1 MRRKTCKEEFSF
13 PLKSFTSYI
22 LSDLTASSHKKNDK
36 PVLWF
41 VMTHIETQ
49 SLKEWLVAENVRCLD
64 NGRNV
69 FEPFFPSDFLRGED
83 NAASKAAVSA
93 DNLSLAS
100 TLSRFVFIRG
110 REEDVDGLVNEDT
123 RLRFHLNYYK
133 NTEGK
138 KAVVPSGMMH
148 DFFDACLKYRGFFE
162 IVSPIS
168 GIEANDKVKIKS
180 GPFAGQE
187 ASVVR
192 VQHSK
197 GEVHLELALEMVNG
211 VMSIWMSNVDR
222 SQVTILGRSAVDAIR
237 KDFIEYTQ
245 THLLDIMEH
254 RVKGVED
261 EEVKRQDLAMLT
273 RLYRYRNHEV
283 ENRSAQMHFLALM
296 LICAHL
302 CRYTSEEKSLT
313 EKAQDCL
320 AEINKKSES
329 KAATDTR
336 AYLQVA
342 LYVATRKPQYRES
355 AKQYVRDYQPKSN
368 RLRRFVWLIRSGK
381 KI

>member
-1 MRRKTCKEEFSF
+1 
-13 PLKSFTSYI
+13 
-22 LSDLTASSHKKNDK
+22 
-36 PVLWF
+36 
-41 VMTHIETQ
+41 MTHRET
-49 SLKEWLVAENVRCLD
+49 KCFREWLVTENAKRLGE
-64 NGRNV
+64 GRDV
-69 FEPFFPSDFLRGED
+69 LELFFPSDFLRGED
-83 NAASKAAVSA
+83 CACPKAAASA

-100 TLSRFVFIRG
+100 ALSRFVFIKG
-110 REEDVDGLVNEDT
+110 SEEDVDELVNEET
-123 RLRFHLNYYK
+123 RLRYHLYYYK
-133 NTEGK
+133 DTTGK

-162 IVSPIS
+162 IISPIN
-168 GIEANDKVKIKS
+168 GIEANDKVRIKS

-211 VMSIWMSNVDR
+211 VMSIWMSNVDK
-222 SQVTILGRSAVDAIR
+222 SQVTILNRSAVDAIR
-237 KDFIEYTQ
+237 TDFIEYTQ

-254 RVKGVED
+254 RVKGVVD
-261 EEVKRQDLAMLT
+261 EEVKRQDVAMLT
-273 RLYRYRNHEV
+273 RLYRYRNHQV

-302 CRYTSEEKSLT
+302 CRYTADEALLT
-313 EKAQDCL
+313 EKVLECL

-336 AYLQVA
+336 AYLWVA
-342 LYVATRKPQYRES
+342 LYVATREPKYRES

>member
-1 MRRKTCKEEFSF
+1 M
-13 PLKSFTSYI
+13 I
-22 LSDLTASSHKKNDK
+22 
-36 PVLWF
+36 
-41 VMTHIETQ
+41 HIETQ
-49 SLKEWLVAENVRCLD
+49 SFKKWLVAENVKRL
-64 NGRNV
+64 GKGENV

-83 NAASKAAVSA
+83 NVDSKAVASA

-100 TLSRFVFIRG
+100 ALSRFVFIKG
-110 REEDVDGLVNEDT
+110 REKDVDELVNEET
-123 RLRFHLNYYK
+123 RLRFHLSYYK
-133 NTEGK
+133 NTDGK
-138 KAVVPSGMMH
+138 KAVVPSRMMQ
-148 DFFDACLKYRGFFE
+148 DFFDACLKHRGFFE
-162 IVSPIS
+162 IVPPIN
-168 GIEANDKVKIKS
+168 GIEANDKVKIKT

-192 VQHSK
+192 VRHTK
-197 GEVHLELALEMVNG
+197 GDVHLELALEMVNG
-211 VMSIWMSNVDR
+211 VMSIKMPNVDK
-222 SQVTILGRSAVDAIR
+222 SLVTILGRSATDAIR
-237 KDFIEYTQ
+237 SDFIEYTQ
-245 THLLDIMEH
+245 IHLLDIMEH
-254 RVKGVED
+254 RVKGIED
-261 EEVKRQDLAMLT
+261 KEVMRQDIAMLT

-302 CRYTSEEKSLT
+302 CRYSSEEKSLT
-313 EKAQDCL
+313 EKAQNCL

-368 RLRRFVWLIRSGK
+368 RLRRFVWLIRTGK

>member
-1 MRRKTCKEEFSF
+1 MFYLEFSI
-13 PLKSFTSYI
+13 TI
-22 LSDLTASSHKKNDK
+22 VQQHKTELLQMKKDK
-36 PVLWF
+36 PLQWF
-41 VMTHIETQ
+41 VMTHRETTCF
-49 SLKEWLVAENVRCLD
+49 KEWLVTENVKRLG
-64 NGRNV
+64 NGGNV
-69 FEPFFPSDFLRGED
+69 VEPFFPSDFLRGEGNTD
-83 NAASKAAVSA
+83 SKSVASN

-100 TLSRFVFIRG
+100 ALSRFVFIKG
-110 REEDVDGLVNEDT
+110 KEEDIDELVNEET
-123 RLRFHLNYYK
+123 RLRFHLNYYR
-133 NTEGK
+133 NTDGK
-138 KAVVPSGMMH
+138 KAVVPSRMMQ
-148 DFFDACLKYRGFFE
+148 DFFDACLKHRGFFE
-162 IVSPIS
+162 IVSPIQ
-168 GIEANDKVKIKS
+168 GIEANDKVKIKA

-192 VQHSK
+192 VQHAK

-211 VMSIWMSNVDR
+211 VMSIYMSNVDR
-222 SQVTILGRSAVDAIR
+222 SQVTILGRNATDAIR
-237 KDFIEYTQ
+237 TDFIEYTQ
-245 THLLDIMEH
+245 THLLDILEH

-261 EEVKRQDLAMLT
+261 EEVKRQDMVMLT

-296 LICAHL
+296 LICSHL

-313 EKAQDCL
+313 EKAESCL
-320 AEINKKSES
+320 AEINKRSAS

-342 LYVATRKPQYRES
+342 LYMATRNPQYRES

>member
-1 MRRKTCKEEFSF
+1 
-13 PLKSFTSYI
+13 
-22 LSDLTASSHKKNDK
+22 
-36 PVLWF
+36 
-41 VMTHIETQ
+41 MTHIETQ
-49 SLKEWLVAENVRCLD
+49 SFKDWLMAENVKRLG
-64 NGRNV
+64 NGQNV

-83 NAASKAAVSA
+83 TEDSRRVASANS
-93 DNLSLAS
+93 LSLAS
-100 TLSRFVFIRG
+100 ALSRFVFIKG
-110 REEDVDGLVNEDT
+110 RENDVEELVNEDT
-123 RLRFHLNYYK
+123 RFRFRLNYYK

-138 KAVVPSGMMH
+138 KAMVPARMMQ
-148 DFFDACLKYRGFFE
+148 DFFDACLEHRGFFE
-162 IVSPIS
+162 IVSPIQ

-192 VQHSK
+192 VRHSK

-211 VMSIWMSNVDR
+211 VMSIMMANVDR
-222 SQVTILGRSAVDAIR
+222 SQVAILGRSAVDAIR
-237 KDFIEYTQ
+237 TDFIEYTQ
-245 THLLDIMEH
+245 THLLDILEH
-254 RVKGVED
+254 RVKGVDD

-302 CRYTSEEKSLT
+302 CRFAEEEKSLT
-313 EKAQDCL
+313 EKVQDCL

-336 AYLQVA
+336 AYLWVA